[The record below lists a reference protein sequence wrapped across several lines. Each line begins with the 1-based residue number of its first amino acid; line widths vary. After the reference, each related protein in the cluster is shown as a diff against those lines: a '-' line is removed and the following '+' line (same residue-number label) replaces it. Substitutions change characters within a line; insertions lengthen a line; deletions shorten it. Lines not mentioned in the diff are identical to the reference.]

1 MCEKRR
7 DIWRDGRIPR
17 TQKRG
22 RAPARYRRVFACP
35 CGRALDA
42 YKKRARAP
50 ARVFAARMA
59 AAISGACS
67 YQRFS
72 VREKTRGYLRQPA
85 GSFRAAKNGATAAGR
100 LPA

>member
-17 TQKRG
+17 TT
-22 RAPARYRRVFACP
+22 
-35 CGRALDA
+35 A
-42 YKKRARAP
+42 YAKTRTRSGKIP